1 MTTKTHGSTMG
12 DDHIPG
18 TTTSSFL
25 NLMVAVLAFWAS
37 VAGVFKPQIYS
48 ELLSSG
54 AITNALIFG
63 STIQDLISIPASVL
77 LFLVS
82 IAFIKKR
89 KTKTL
94 ILMQGLSAYFFY
106 GYGLYAIQGQYT
118 SLYFIYLA
126 ILGISI
132 YSLIFGCTGL
142 ATKSD
147 EANLP
152 KSVRYSI
159 GVFIA
164 IILVVLVPA
173 WIGRMMPD
181 VINRAPGE
189 LYGVFIL
196 DLAIVFP
203 ALAMIAVQLF
213 RGNKKSV
220 LFAGVALVKT
230 FTLCLSV
237 ALGEWLKPVFG
248 FSQDIAM
255 IVIFTLL
262 TVISAV
268 LSMLYFARVGLT
280 KMDE

>member
-1 MTTKTHGSTMG
+1 MTTSTQDGTMG
-12 DDHIPG
+12 DDHIRG
-18 TTTSSFL
+18 TTTTSFL

-37 VAGVFKPQIYS
+37 IMGVFKPQIYR

-54 AITNALIFG
+54 AITKALIYG
-63 STIQDLISIPASVL
+63 STIQDIISIPAAIL
-77 LFLVS
+77 LFCVS

-89 KTKTL
+89 TMKRL

-118 SLYFIYLA
+118 SMYFIYLT

-132 YSLIFGCTGL
+132 FSLIFGCTAL
-142 ATKSD
+142 ATISK
-147 EANLP
+147 EAYLP

-196 DLAIVFP
+196 DLAVVFP
-203 ALAMIAVQLF
+203 ALAVIAFHLF
-213 RGNKKSV
+213 RGNKNGY

-248 FSQDIAM
+248 FSQDMAM
-255 IVIFTLL
+255 IFVFTVL
-262 TVISAV
+262 TGISAV
-268 LSMLYFARVGLT
+268 LSMFYFAKLRLT